1 MKNFLL
7 TISII
12 YSIGMGIYGVD
23 WYFKDMK
30 QLEIAVATGNRHV
43 EIRHRINTWGNVGT
57 ILLANLM
64 TITAI
69 SGLGKMKKD

>member
-1 MKNFLL
+1 
-7 TISII
+7 
-12 YSIGMGIYGVD
+12 
-23 WYFKDMK
+23 MK